1 MAIDRKQQIYSTA
14 RSLFHERGYQATTV
28 RDIAGRLN
36 MQAGSLYA
44 HIESKEDVLW
54 EIVNK
59 AADQFLAAAEPV
71 VASNLPPADKL
82 RKLVSAH
89 VRVVADNLAE
99 SSIFLH
105 EWKYLGEERRQ
116 AVIERRRHYE
126 HLFRQVI
133 EQGIESG
140 DFTPTDPKM
149 ATRLVLSA
157 VNWLPQWYNPDG
169 PLSPEE
175 IADSFCDIVLAGI
188 KNRTCGVVDRE
199 LDD

>member
-44 HIESKEDVLW
+44 HIDSKEDVLW

-59 AADQFLAAAEPV
+59 AADQFLGAAEPV
-71 VASNLPPADKL
+71 VSSDLRPADKL
-82 RKLVSAH
+82 RTLVRAH

-99 SSIFLH
+99 STIFLH
-105 EWKYLGEERRQ
+105 EWKYLG
-116 AVIERRRHYE
+116 AERRRSVAERRRRYE
-126 HLFRQVI
+126 QLLRQVI
-133 EQGIESG
+133 EQGIKSG

-149 ATRLVLSA
+149 ATLLVLSA
-157 VNWLPQWYNPDG
+157 VNWLPQWYNPSG

-175 IADSFCDIVLAGI
+175 IADSFCEIVLAGI
-188 KNRTCGVVDRE
+188 KGQVTDGA
-199 LDD
+199 LLPAL